1 MSRAWRPTG
10 NSTECDLTCSRAA
23 RLTLF
28 SALSSA
34 LLSAA
39 AAGPAA
45 SIYSCVD
52 SNGRRLTSDR
62 PIPECSTREQRMLNA
77 DGSVRRI
84 VPPTMT
90 ADEMVEYE
98 AKKRQDAADRVAR
111 QDAIRRDRNLM
122 NRFPNQATHD
132 KAREAALDDVRKGVK
147 FSEDRLEEL
156 EKVRKPL
163 QDETEFYAG
172 KKLPAQLKQKLD
184 SNEALAS
191 AQRSLIQNQKE
202 EILRI
207 NKLYDIE
214 LSHLRKLWAGAAP
227 GSLPSSPST
236 LPADATASG
245 K

>member
-1 MSRAWRPTG
+1 MSRVWRPTG
-10 NSTECDLTCSRAA
+10 NSTESDLTCSRAA

-28 SALSSA
+28 SALLGAASA
-34 LLSAA
+34 S
-39 AAGPAA
+39 PAA
-45 SIYSCVD
+45 IYSCVD

-62 PIPECSTREQRMLNA
+62 PIPECSAREQRMLNA
-77 DGSVRRI
+77 DGSVSRI

-90 ADEMVEYE
+90 ADELVEHE
-98 AKKRQDAADRVAR
+98 AKKRQEAAERVAR
-111 QDAIRRDRNLM
+111 QDAIRRDRNLI
-122 NRFPNQATHD
+122 NRFPNESAHD

-156 EKVRKPL
+156 EKARKPL

-184 SNEALAS
+184 ANEALAS
-191 AQRSLIQNQKE
+191 AQRSLIQNQKD

-207 NKLYDIE
+207 NKLYDVE
-214 LSHLRKLWAGAAP
+214 LARLRKLWSGAAA
-227 GSLPSSPST
+227 GSLPD
-236 LPADATASG
+236 DAPPPTGTTASG

>member
-1 MSRAWRPTG
+1 MSHAWRLTG

-28 SALSSA
+28 SAL
-34 LLSAA
+34 LSAA
-39 AAGPAA
+39 SASPAA
-45 SIYSCVD
+45 TIYSCVD

-62 PIPECSTREQRMLNA
+62 PIPECSAREQRMLNA
-77 DGSVRRI
+77 DGSVRRV

-90 ADEMVEYE
+90 ADELAEHE
-98 AKKRQDAADRVAR
+98 AKKRQEAVDAAAR
-111 QDAIRRDRNLM
+111 QDAIRRDRNLL
-122 NRFPNQATHD
+122 NRFPNEATHN

-156 EKVRKPL
+156 QKARKPL

-172 KKLPAQLKQKLD
+172 KKLPAHLKQKLD
-184 SNEALAS
+184 ANEALAS

-207 NKLYDIE
+207 SNLYDVE
-214 LSHLRKLWAGAAP
+214 LAHLRKLWAGATP
-227 GSLPSSPST
+227 GSLPDISPT
-236 LPADATASG
+236 RAPATASG

>member
-1 MSRAWRPTG
+1 
-10 NSTECDLTCSRAA
+10 LTCSRAA

-28 SALSSA
+28 SAL
-34 LLSAA
+34 LSAA
-39 AAGPAA
+39 SAAPAA
-45 SIYSCVD
+45 PTIYSCVD

-62 PIPECSTREQRMLNA
+62 PIAECSAREQRMLNA
-77 DGSVRRI
+77 DGSINKI

-90 ADEMVEYE
+90 ADELADYE
-98 AKKRQDAADRVAR
+98 AKKRQEATDRAAR

-122 NRFPNQATHD
+122 NRFPNEAAHN

-156 EKVRKPL
+156 EKARKPL
-163 QDETEFYAG
+163 LDETEFYAG
-172 KKLPAQLKQKLD
+172 KKMPANLKQKLD
-184 SNEALAS
+184 ANEALAL

-207 NKLYDIE
+207 SNLYDAE
-214 LSHLRKLWAGAAP
+214 LVHLRKLWAGAVP
-227 GSLPSSPST
+227 GSLPDIAPT
-236 LPADATASG
+236 RPRAATASG